1 MTHLL
6 TQLLT
11 AYLKNRLIA
20 RPTPKNTYNN
30 CITRMVT
37 KYCHVDVQCM
47 EVLLTAVHRASLV
60 QELINNSLEK
70 VENKKDTKKI
80 LKSNLKTNCMF

>member
-6 TQLLT
+6 TQLLP

-47 EVLLTAVHRASLV
+47 EFLLTAVNRASLV
-60 QELINNSLEK
+60 QELINNSLKK
-70 VENKKDTKKI
+70 VENKKDTKK
-80 LKSNLKTNCMF
+80 KFKKAT

>member
-47 EVLLTAVHRASLV
+47 EVLLTAVNRASLI
-60 QELINNSLEK
+60 QERYKK

-80 LKSNLKTNCMF
+80 